1 METGLQRQHLLGIAE
16 LSPAEIAHVLDTAET
31 FREINAREI
40 KKVPTLRGR
49 TLVNLFFE
57 PSTRTRTSFE
67 IAGKRLSADTIN
79 ISSSTSSVTKGETLL
94 DTARNL
100 EAMSPDFIVIRHPS
114 AGAPHALARICR
126 AAIVNAGDGAHE
138 HPTQALLDA
147 LTIRQQKGRIEGLEV
162 AILGDVLHSRV
173 ARSNTHLLTKLGAR
187 VRLAGPGTLAPPEFT
202 SLVENGDVSITN
214 RVEEA
219 VAHADVVMVL
229 RIQRERQSSAFLPS
243 LREYAVHYGLNL
255 KRLGAAKPDAIVM
268 HPGPMN
274 RGIEIASDVADGTR
288 SLILDQVANGLAVRM
303 AVLYLLAGGSLLAQ
317 HTDERAKP
325 EQQTPAAS
333 SSQQTPAEVVSNDD
347 STGEPRHTLQTR
359 DAATRPAPS
368 ETDGRTQSALEFETV
383 AAAPEIRNR
392 RARPNRPKLASAST
406 NPQPS
411 TDHGQLTTDN

>member
-1 METGLQRQHLLGIAE
+1 MALASKHLLGISE
-16 LSPAEIAHVLDTAET
+16 LTPSEIVHILDTAET
-31 FREINAREI
+31 FQSISQREI

-49 TLVNLFFE
+49 TVINLFFE

-67 IAGKRLSADTIN
+67 LAGKRLSADTIN

-94 DTARNL
+94 DTARNR

-126 AAIVNAGDGAHE
+126 AAVVNAGDGAHE

-162 AILGDVLHSRV
+162 AILGDILHSRV

-187 VRLAGPGTLAPPEFT
+187 VRLAGPGTLAPPEFA
-202 SLVENGDVSITN
+202 SLVGGDSVRIAN
-214 RVEEA
+214 RVEDA
-219 VAHADVVMVL
+219 VAGADVVMVL

-274 RGIEIASDVADGTR
+274 RGIEIASDVADGTH

-317 HTDERAKP
+317 HGGERAKP
-325 EQQTPAAS
+325 EQQA
-333 SSQQTPAEVVSNDD
+333 Q
-347 STGEPRHTLQTR
+347 GESFLN
-359 DAATRPAPS
+359 
-368 ETDGRTQSALEFETV
+368 E
-383 AAAPEIRNR
+383 N
-392 RARPNRPKLASAST
+392 ST
-406 NPQPS
+406 NES
-411 TDHGQLTTDN
+411 